1 MPTAPWVGVRGAGV
15 FGQLARLTFISNN
28 INRLRSVLALSSLR
42 FVVGQGIAVAFAIL
56 PQSALSEQIV
66 QVSLSVPAAIP
77 AKQAVPL
84 VLDQAAAP
92 EAVSEKNALALASDV
107 VSLELFRFPSE
118 AEVKKM
124 LEIEDRQTYE
134 QSVEIL
140 VAWING
146 KRSLIQQAEGA
157 CAPVMP
163 ENEADFKMSA
173 FSLRCV
179 PFLLEQRSFRKEEKK
194 SSVSLLADAS
204 GAQST
209 AAAGRTA
216 LKSLVDWQQ
225 LGNISY
231 RDFLRRF
238 KPQDK
243 RAMLTHVTYAG
254 DPSVTCESSVALA
267 AMVGRVEEFLPDP
280 DAWSAMRS
288 IYDKYAKC
296 EVASDVYRET
306 VHLRMGLTALYFGQI
321 ELARTALERAMLAPA
336 QEDRQRTLFWLGL
349 LDRTEAQEREII
361 PHFQN
366 KHWATLAQ
374 ESPLSIHAVIAAHV
388 LGRDP
393 YSGLI
398 GHVQQNV
405 RRRDGTQWSNY
416 NLIALVSEVLVA
428 RDDAASLK
436 SWSMRLARD
445 WKETDPE
452 KQLFIGIVHNKAHNF
467 LQSIQVLTSYLKGTT
482 GRKHR
487 VEFLK
492 LLFPT
497 PFSDS
502 ILESSEDFDPLL
514 VFGLIRQ
521 ESAFNPLA
529 RSIADARGLMQL
541 LPGTAS
547 RLLKVTP
554 IELYQPE
561 KNVLIGTRYLRKL
574 LERNNNHLERV
585 LAAYNAGQRHIE
597 RWAKRFPGAND
608 LLFAD
613 LIPFKETRSYVSLIQ
628 RNTYWYGRLWAEQ
641 KTNYAPELI
650 ARMERS
656 NFRSRT
662 VNFLLRSARDRVEG
676 PRSEMNVQV
685 LESFD
690 ASSLLPPIDDLGH
703 FANQ

>member
-1 MPTAPWVGVRGAGV
+1 MPTFLWDEFRGAGV
-15 FGQLARLTFISNN
+15 FGQVATLALISNN
-28 INRLRSVLALSSLR
+28 IIKLRSVLALSSLR
-42 FVVGQGIAVAFAIL
+42 FFVGQGLAVAFAIL
-56 PQSALSEQIV
+56 PQSALSDQIV
-66 QVSLSVPAAIP
+66 QVSLSAPPVISANQP
-77 AKQAVPL
+77 VPL
-84 VLDQAAAP
+84 VLDQAVAP
-92 EAVSEKNALALASDV
+92 EVDSEKIAAELASDA

-118 AEVKKM
+118 TEVKRI
-124 LEIEDRQTYE
+124 LGIDDRQTYE

-146 KRSLIQQAEGA
+146 KRSLIQQAESA
-157 CAPVMP
+157 CAQFIP
-163 ENEADFKMSA
+163 ENAADFKMSA

-179 PFLLEQRSFRKEEKK
+179 PFMLEQRAFRKDEKK
-194 SSVSLLADAS
+194 GGATLSADAS

-209 AAAGRTA
+209 AAGGRA
-216 LKSLVDWQQ
+216 SLKGLADWQR
-225 LGNISY
+225 LGSIGY

-238 KPQDK
+238 RPADK
-243 RAMLTHVTYAG
+243 RALITHVAYAV

-280 DAWSAMRS
+280 EAWAAMRS
-288 IYDKYAKC
+288 VYDKYAKC

-306 VHLRMGLTALYFGQI
+306 VHLRMGLTAIYFGQI
-321 ELARTALERAMLAPA
+321 ELARTSLERALLAPV

-349 LDRTEAQEREII
+349 LDRTETQEREII

-366 KHWATLAQ
+366 KHWAALGQ
-374 ESPLSIHAVIAAHV
+374 ESPLSIHAVIVAHV

-398 GHVQQNV
+398 GEVQQNV
-405 RRRDGTQWSNY
+405 RRRDGSQWSNY
-416 NLIALVSEVLVA
+416 NLIALVSEVLMA

-502 ILESSEDFDPLL
+502 ILESSEDLDPLL

-547 RLLKVTP
+547 LLLKVTP

-613 LIPFKETRSYVSLIQ
+613 LIPFKETRSNVSLIQ

-641 KTNYAPELI
+641 KANYAPELI

-662 VNFLLRSARDRVEG
+662 VNVLLRSARDRVQG
-676 PRSEMNVQV
+676 PRSETNVQF

-690 ASSLLPPIDDLGH
+690 VSSLLPPIDDLGH
-703 FANQ
+703 FATQ